1 MANAKERNAES
12 LTARFNLSPEDL
24 ADIPEFDGGKVLVHA
39 KWKAAR
45 FRGLLGVN
53 REDAEDLIQNFL
65 FKVWE
70 KRGEY
75 NPTLASRTT
84 FAEQLIEGESL
95 NANRRIAKRRFHEA
109 ESLDVKL
116 EGGKPGSREITRA
129 DVTPEDS
136 SLMPANYRG
145 ARRIRTNADLSFI
158 RELMGGGIDW
168 RIFSL
173 RWKYAI
179 SDEEL
184 ARELGWTIG
193 KLRWHLKGY
202 EKRYARLL
210 GVKRPNGSDRPFG
223 RYTKVR

>member
-1 MANAKERNAES
+1 M
-12 LTARFNLSPEDL
+12 P
-24 ADIPEFDGGKVLVHA
+24 
-39 KWKAAR
+39 
-45 FRGLLGVN
+45 VN
-53 REDAEDLIQNFL
+53 YL
-65 FKVWE
+65 
-70 KRGEY
+70 
-75 NPTLASRTT
+75 
-84 FAEQLIEGESL
+84 
-95 NANRRIAKRRFHEA
+95 
-109 ESLDVKL
+109 
-116 EGGKPGSREITRA
+116 
-129 DVTPEDS
+129 
-136 SLMPANYRG
+136 G